1 MADNEQFLVTP
12 QTSAQIT
19 QETTSGGVSDSV
31 KDLERKR
38 ARHYLFPGISAFVM
52 YLAAA
57 FVLLIVLNWGNI
69 FTSINKTTGSDP
81 LSLTQSIK
89 VYADNPTVSW
99 ATIVLF
105 WGSVGLAVY
114 TLYWLGS
121 AFFTAARNEMI
132 VETAFS
138 RRGHFWDKIR
148 VPLIKVVLLA
158 AVAIVIVLSLKFSVP
173 ALGSLAAS
181 GIFLFSSSIGSALG
195 YLAGALFGTV
205 LNIYV
210 IATLITFYRHAEG
223 IF

>member
-19 QETTSGGVSDSV
+19 QETPAAGASESLR
-31 KDLERKR
+31 DLELKR
-38 ARHYLFPGISAFVM
+38 ARHYLLPSISALVM
-52 YLAAA
+52 YFAVA
-57 FVLLIVLNWGNI
+57 FVGLIILNWGNI
-69 FTSINKTTGSDP
+69 FTSINNTTGSDP

-89 VYADNPTVSW
+89 AYADNPAVSW
-99 ATIVLF
+99 ATIILF

-114 TLYWLGS
+114 TLFWLGS

-158 AVAIVIVLSLKFSVP
+158 SVVIAIVVSLKYTVP

-181 GIFLFSSSIGSALG
+181 GIFLFPTSTLAAVGYIVGAMLGS
-195 YLAGALFGTV
+195 V
-205 LNIYV
+205 INIYV

>member
-19 QETTSGGVSDSV
+19 QETTTAGVSDNL
-31 KDLERKR
+31 KDLELKR
-38 ARHYLFPGISAFVM
+38 ARQYLMPGVSAFFM
-52 YLAAA
+52 YFAAA
-57 FVLLIVLNWGNI
+57 VVLLTVLNWGNV
-69 FTSINKTTGSDP
+69 FTIINKTTGSDP
-81 LSLTQSIK
+81 LTLTQSIK
-89 VYADNPTVSW
+89 VYADNPAVSW
-99 ATIVLF
+99 ATIILF

-114 TLYWLGS
+114 TLFWLGS

-158 AVAIVIVLSLKFSVP
+158 VIAAVIVMSLKLSVP

-181 GIFLFSSSIGSALG
+181 GIFLFPTSVGAAMGYILAAL
-195 YLAGALFGTV
+195 LGTV
-205 LNIYV
+205 FNIYV
-210 IATLITFYRHAEG
+210 VATLITFYRHAEG